1 MSPSPLDWHGRF
13 LEIETKNM
21 SVLGEQFLPNAIQ
34 TPYLCSIT
42 IGIVVCIYKGT
53 TDLLSE
59 ILKSHSPLETNTWTD
74 CSGCYIGKGFVA
86 SSNRK
91 VTKKKNDNRFRPS
104 LISDCRCLYRVVRSV
119 AHIRLARIEKI
130 TKGCSNE
137 LCGQFLLGV
146 GFSVSGTQGPCC
158 CRRGVLLV
166 VDIGV

>member
-13 LEIETKNM
+13 LEIETKSM

-59 ILKSHSPLETNTWTD
+59 ILKSHSPLETNTWRD
-74 CSGCYIGKGFVA
+74 CSSCYIGNGFLA

-91 VTKKKNDNRFRPS
+91 VTKKKNKNRFRPS